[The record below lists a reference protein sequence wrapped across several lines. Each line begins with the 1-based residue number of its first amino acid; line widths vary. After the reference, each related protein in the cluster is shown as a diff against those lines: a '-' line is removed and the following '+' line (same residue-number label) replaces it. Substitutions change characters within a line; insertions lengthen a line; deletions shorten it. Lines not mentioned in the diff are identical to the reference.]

1 MQIKNTE
8 EEIIEHEE
16 LCKETDIKSAL
27 REINTSVI
35 DIELNQMKVN
45 LPDSIAKFELGNGE
59 GIWAGPYTS
68 VDLEIYTKDILNE
81 EFEVVLLNQAITY
94 PFLWG
99 SVITVKNIRPGC
111 RPVLSREWIEE
122 VIYEVSEG
130 SKTLE
135 TFLK

>member
-8 EEIIEHEE
+8 EEIIEREE
-16 LCKETDIKSAL
+16 LCKETNIKSAL

-59 GIWAGPYTS
+59 GIWAVPYTS

-94 PFLWG
+94 PFFMG
-99 SVITVKNIRPGC
+99 KRNNS
-111 RPVLSREWIEE
+111 
-122 VIYEVSEG
+122 
-130 SKTLE
+130 
-135 TFLK
+135 

>member
-1 MQIKNTE
+1 M
-8 EEIIEHEE
+8 
-16 LCKETDIKSAL
+16 
-27 REINTSVI
+27 V
-35 DIELNQMKVN
+35 
-45 LPDSIAKFELGNGE
+45 
-59 GIWAGPYTS
+59 PYTS
-68 VDLEIYTKDILNE
+68 EDLEIYTKDILNK

-111 RPVLSREWIEE
+111 RPVLSRDWIEE
-122 VIYEVSEG
+122 VIYEASEG